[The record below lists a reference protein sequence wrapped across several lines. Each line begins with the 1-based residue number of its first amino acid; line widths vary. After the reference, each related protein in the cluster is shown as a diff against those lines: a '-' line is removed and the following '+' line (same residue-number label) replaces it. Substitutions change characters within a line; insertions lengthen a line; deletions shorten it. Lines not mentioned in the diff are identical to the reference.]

1 MQRVDINQINVITK
15 KNNLSIS
22 DRCDRLVV
30 SQIYRIMILL
40 ASVLPAPLSPRER
53 ERVNVITKIVIRE

>member
-30 SQIYRIMILL
+30 SQIYRMMILL

-53 ERVNVITKIVIRE
+53 ERERES